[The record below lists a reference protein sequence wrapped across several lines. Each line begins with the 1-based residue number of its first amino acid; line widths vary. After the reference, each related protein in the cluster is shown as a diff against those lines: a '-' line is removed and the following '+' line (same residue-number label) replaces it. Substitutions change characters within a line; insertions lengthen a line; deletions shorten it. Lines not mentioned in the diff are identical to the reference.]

1 MLLRTIKDNTAIC
14 VDVKDFQHA
23 RRCGV
28 FNSEREEA
36 FKNMEKIGESPMR
49 ELREIKSGISESEWI
64 KGSREDYS
72 HTWNQHHYQ
81 LIIENAHEA
90 IFVAQDDRMKFVNP
104 KTEEMS
110 GYSRSEL
117 LTMDRM
123 LLTHPEDREMVSEG
137 FKRMIAGENMSRIYH
152 HRIMDKEGNVKW
164 VELNAVLI
172 LWEGRPATLN
182 FVSDITEKK
191 QAEEDLKTKSRNLE
205 ETNTALK
212 VLLTHRENDQ
222 EEIEQKLLSNIKELV
237 IPYVERLAT
246 TSLDAQQEAYLD
258 IIRAHLNEVLSP
270 FLVTMKARYSKF
282 TPREI
287 EVADLIRNGKT
298 SREIAVL
305 LHVTPSAVH
314 LHRHHIRNKLGLKH
328 RKVNLQSFLASL
340 S

>member
-1 MLLRTIKDNTAIC
+1 
-14 VDVKDFQHA
+14 
-23 RRCGV
+23 
-28 FNSEREEA
+28 
-36 FKNMEKIGESPMR
+36 MEKIGESPMR
-49 ELREIKSGISESEWI
+49 ELCEIKSGISESEWI

-137 FKRMIAGENMSRIYH
+137 FNRMIAGENMSHIYH

-164 VELNAVLI
+164 VELN
-172 LWEGRPATLN
+172 
-182 FVSDITEKK
+182 
-191 QAEEDLKTKSRNLE
+191 
-205 ETNTALK
+205 
-212 VLLTHRENDQ
+212 
-222 EEIEQKLLSNIKELV
+222 
-237 IPYVERLAT
+237 
-246 TSLDAQQEAYLD
+246 
-258 IIRAHLNEVLSP
+258 NEVLSP

-298 SREIAVL
+298 SKEIAVL

-314 LHRHHIRNKLGLKH
+314 LHRYHIRNKLGLKH